1 MRSCPLTVA
10 PAALR
15 SLALRNGTAPRPP
28 PVRSSV
34 QHAGAPP
41 RVLCEMQSIPA
52 SRRPRGLWHD
62 GWIRPTIWHLRLHV
76 DRPPL

>member
-1 MRSCPLTVA
+1 MRSRPLTVV

-34 QHAGAPP
+34 QHAAAPP
-41 RVLCEMQSIPA
+41 RSS
-52 SRRPRGLWHD
+52 SRRR
-62 GWIRPTIWHLRLHV
+62 LRTAA
-76 DRPPL
+76 